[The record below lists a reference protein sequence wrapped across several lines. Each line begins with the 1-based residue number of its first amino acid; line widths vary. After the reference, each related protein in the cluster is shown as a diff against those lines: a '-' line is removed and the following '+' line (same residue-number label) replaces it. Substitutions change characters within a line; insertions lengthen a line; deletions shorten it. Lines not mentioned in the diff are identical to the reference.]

1 MACILSR
8 PAPRRP
14 PLSQELGVQPDFLPL
29 PHLSPLMRST
39 TLTSHLTT
47 VRGRSSSSPA
57 RPPPGWPSGPLTSPA
72 PSGTPPLASPQPS
85 PPPRSLPPAPLLRL
99 SGGAEEPWGELTC
112 SVPALSEGATCAS
125 GLRLQTTGVPE
136 VSPLPTLV
144 PSALCP
150 PPSAGARDGTPHPCA
165 GDCILGGQC
174 LLSQLWQREFLGLT
188 LLRPPASMPDLGAP
202 LRVPPAPAVRP
213 TGRGPRWH
221 LHPETLRVP
230 HPAAPPQ
237 E

>member
-1 MACILSR
+1 MTQPRWCPRPWNQVSLTTRSPKRGPASWAGRQGSLTPVHCPHLSVAFLQMACVLSR

-72 PSGTPPLASPQPS
+72 PSGTPPLALRS
-85 PPPRSLPPAPLLRL
+85 PPLPHAPPSRPPPPPQR
-99 SGGAEEPWGELTC
+99 GAEEPWGELTC

-150 PPSAGARDGTPHPCA
+150 PPSAGARDGTRTPVRA
-165 GDCILGGQC
+165 
-174 LLSQLWQREFLGLT
+174 T
-188 LLRPPASMPDLGAP
+188 AS
-202 LRVPPAPAVRP
+202 
-213 TGRGPRWH
+213 
-221 LHPETLRVP
+221 
-230 HPAAPPQ
+230 
-237 E
+237 